1 MKLNINCVRDTLI
14 ALENMSSLEDGLT
27 PKYLS
32 IEDFENNQNTS
43 KYSKKE
49 IVYTLRKLK
58 EGGLII
64 ANFQYTGNELYMA
77 TITELTYE
85 GHQYLESISNSK
97 IFDMAMNKLDEL
109 GSGVTLD
116 ILKALCTKL
125 LKETLGL

>member
-49 IVYTLRKLK
+49 IVYTLKKLK

-64 ANFQYTGNELYMA
+64 ANFQYADNELYMA

-85 GHQYLESISNSK
+85 GHQYLETISNSK

-125 LKETLGL
+125 LKEKLGL

>member
-125 LKETLGL
+125 LKEKLGL

>member
-1 MKLNINCVRDTLI
+1 MKLNATCKRDILI
-14 ALENMSSLEDGLT
+14 ALENMSDLDDGLT

-32 IEDFENNQNTS
+32 IKDFENNQNTS

-49 IVYTLRKLK
+49 IVYTLRKL
-58 EGGLII
+58 EESGLII
-64 ANFQYTGNELYMA
+64 ANFQYMGNELYLA

-97 IFDMAMNKLDEL
+97 IFDMAMDKLDEL

-125 LKETLGL
+125 LKEKLGL